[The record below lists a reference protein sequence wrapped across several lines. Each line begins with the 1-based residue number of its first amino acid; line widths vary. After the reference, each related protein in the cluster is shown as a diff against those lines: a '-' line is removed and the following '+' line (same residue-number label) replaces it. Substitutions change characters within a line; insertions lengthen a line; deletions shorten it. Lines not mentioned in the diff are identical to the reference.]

1 MLKLELKI
9 SILVTLYEV
18 EIIILKDDDPFYRLK
33 FYS

>member
-18 EIIILKDDDPFYRLK
+18 EIIILKDDDPFYGLK
-33 FYS
+33 FCS

>member
-18 EIIILKDDDPFYRLK
+18 EIIILKDDDPFYHLK